1 MSTTTIQTCD
11 SQKSN
16 FSNQQ
21 SKTFNPPLDVTV
33 NNKYPIVKFWLSK
46 NDNKSGYITTDDG
59 KEYWINK
66 ACYEILKDY
75 FKMQNGKITC
85 LYNSRLVY
93 PKLTLITE
101 GEVEFD
107 IGISGYNG
115 PNNKKIV
122 QKLKLEIE
130 GKSFTFYLNHAYKI
144 DFSKEGLYKF
154 SSILVIYNKII
165 LGYEYSEDRYYNLSQ
180 FNDYILKNI
189 DTHIVRRIKDTS
201 ALIKKELKSK
211 TKKSGQN
218 KSELNCIF
226 TYLYK
231 KDLDED
237 KLRGRLPLGLGIKID
252 NERNFQIINGKL
264 DKTFE
269 RILDITKLSKNNKII
284 VNDDIIIDF
293 D

>member
-21 SKTFNPPLDVTV
+21 SKTFNPLELLA
-33 NNKYPIVKFWLSK
+33 NNKYSIVKFWLFKNSK
-46 NDNKSGYITTDDG
+46 TGYITTDDG
-59 KEYWINK
+59 KDYWINK
-66 ACYEILKDY
+66 TCYEILEDY
-75 FKMQNGKITC
+75 FKMQNGKLTC
-85 LYNSRLVY
+85 IYNSKLVY

-101 GEVEFD
+101 DEVNFE
-107 IGISGYNG
+107 ING
-115 PNNKKIV
+115 TNNKKII
-122 QKLKLEIE
+122 QKLKLEIDN
-130 GKSFTFYLNHAYKI
+130 KTFTFYLNYSDKI
-144 DFSKEGLYKF
+144 DFTKEGLYKF
-154 SSILVIYNKII
+154 SSILVLYNKII
-165 LGYEYSEDRYYNLSQ
+165 LGYEYSEDKYYNLSQ

-201 ALIKKELKSK
+201 SLIKKELKSK
-211 TKKSGQN
+211 SSKKQQN
-218 KSELNCIF
+218 KSESMNLNY

-231 KDLDED
+231 NN
-237 KLRGRLPLGLGIKID
+237 LPLGLGIKID
-252 NERNFQIINGKL
+252 NDHNFQIINGKL

>member
-1 MSTTTIQTCD
+1 MSATT
-11 SQKSN
+11 N

-21 SKTFNPPLDVTV
+21 SKQNNSIFNPPLDVTV
-33 NNKYPIVKFWLSK
+33 NNVYPITKFWLSK

-101 GEVEFD
+101 GEVEFY
-107 IGISGYNG
+107 INGYNG

-122 QKLKLEIE
+122 QKLKLEIDS
-130 GKSFTFYLNHAYKI
+130 KSFTFYLNHAYKI

-189 DTHIVRRIKDTS
+189 DKDTS
-201 ALIKKELKSK
+201 TLIKKELKSK
-211 TKKSGQN
+211 KLKNQN

-231 KDLDED
+231 NN
-237 KLRGRLPLGLGIKID
+237 LPLGLGIKID
-252 NERNFQIINGKL
+252 NDHNFQIINGKL

>member
-1 MSTTTIQTCD
+1 MSAT
-11 SQKSN
+11 N
-16 FSNQQ
+16 NQQ
-21 SKTFNPPLDVTV
+21 QNSQNEKIFNPLDVTV
-33 NNKYPIVKFWLSK
+33 NNNYPIVKFWLFKNSK
-46 NDNKSGYITTDDG
+46 TGYITTDDG
-59 KEYWINK
+59 KDYWINK
-66 ACYEILKDY
+66 TCYEILEDY
-75 FKMQNGKITC
+75 FKMKNGKITC
-85 LYNSRLVY
+85 IYNSKLVY

-101 GEVEFD
+101 GEVKFE
-107 IGISGYNG
+107 ISGYNG

-130 GKSFTFYLNHAYKI
+130 DKSFTFYLNHGYNI

-154 SSILVIYNKII
+154 STILVTYNKNI
-165 LGYEYSEDRYYNLSQ
+165 LGYEYSEDKYYNLSQ

-189 DTHIVRRIKDTS
+189 DKNTS
-201 ALIKKELKSK
+201 SIIKKELKSK
-211 TKKSGQN
+211 KSKQS
-218 KSELNCIF
+218 KSETNCIF

-252 NERNFQIINGKL
+252 NDHNFQIINGKL

>member
-1 MSTTTIQTCD
+1 MSATT
-11 SQKSN
+11 N

-21 SKTFNPPLDVTV
+21 SKQNNSTFNPPLDVTV
-33 NNKYPIVKFWLSK
+33 NNVYPITKFWLSK

-59 KEYWINK
+59 KQYWINK

-85 LYNSRLVY
+85 IYNSRLVY

-122 QKLKLEIE
+122 QKLKLEIDE
-130 GKSFTFYLNHAYKI
+130 SNNNSQKQVKSFTFYLNHGYKI

-189 DTHIVRRIKDTS
+189 DKNTS
-201 ALIKKELKSK
+201 TLIKKELK
-211 TKKSGQN
+211 TKKSKNQN

-231 KDLDED
+231 NN
-237 KLRGRLPLGLGIKID
+237 LPLGLGIKID

-293 D
+293 E

>member
-1 MSTTTIQTCD
+1 MSAT
-11 SQKSN
+11 N
-16 FSNQQ
+16 NQQ
-21 SKTFNPPLDVTV
+21 QISQSKQNNSTFNPPLDVTV
-33 NNKYPIVKFWLSK
+33 NNVYPITKFWLSK

-59 KEYWINK
+59 KQYWINK

-107 IGISGYNG
+107 ISGYNG

-122 QKLKLEIE
+122 QKLKLEIDNTSTNE
-130 GKSFTFYLNHAYKI
+130 VSKSFTFYLNHAYKI

-154 SSILVIYNKII
+154 SSLLVLYNKII
-165 LGYEYSEDRYYNLSQ
+165 LGYEYSEDKYYNLSP

-189 DTHIVRRIKDTS
+189 DKDTS
-201 ALIKKELKSK
+201 ALIKKELK
-211 TKKSGQN
+211 TKKSKNQN
-218 KSELNCIF
+218 KSDLNCIF

-231 KDLDED
+231 NN
-237 KLRGRLPLGLGIKID
+237 LPLGLGIKID

>member
-1 MSTTTIQTCD
+1 MSAT
-11 SQKSN
+11 N
-16 FSNQQ
+16 NQQ
-21 SKTFNPPLDVTV
+21 QNNSTFNPPLDVTV
-33 NNKYPIVKFWLSK
+33 NNVYPITKFWLSK

-59 KEYWINK
+59 KQYWINK

-107 IGISGYNG
+107 ISGYNG

-122 QKLKLEIE
+122 QKLKLEIDN
-130 GKSFTFYLNHAYKI
+130 KSFTFYLNHGYKI

-189 DTHIVRRIKDTS
+189 DKNTS
-201 ALIKKELKSK
+201 TLIKKELK
-211 TKKSGQN
+211 TKKSKNQN

-231 KDLDED
+231 NN
-237 KLRGRLPLGLGIKID
+237 LPLGLGIKID

>member
-1 MSTTTIQTCD
+1 MSTINNN
-11 SQKSN
+11 SQ
-16 FSNQQ
+16 
-21 SKTFNPPLDVTV
+21 KTFNPLELLA
-33 NNKYPIVKFWLSK
+33 NNKYSIVKFWLFKNSK
-46 NDNKSGYITTDDG
+46 TGYITTSDNKD
-59 KEYWINK
+59 YWINK
-66 ACYEILKDY
+66 TCYEILEDY
-75 FKMQNGKITC
+75 FKMQNGKLTC
-85 LYNSRLVY
+85 IYNSKLVY

-101 GEVEFD
+101 DEVNFE
-107 IGISGYNG
+107 ING
-115 PNNKKIV
+115 TNNKKII

-130 GKSFTFYLNHAYKI
+130 DKTFTFYLNYSDKI
-144 DFSKEGLYKF
+144 DFTKEGLYKF
-154 SSILVIYNKII
+154 SSILVLYNKII
-165 LGYEYSEDRYYNLSQ
+165 LGYEYSEDKYYNLSQ

-189 DTHIVRRIKDTS
+189 DKDTS

-211 TKKSGQN
+211 SKKSGQN
-218 KSELNCIF
+218 KSESMNLNY

-237 KLRGRLPLGLGIKID
+237 KLRKRLPLGLGIKID
-252 NERNFQIINGKL
+252 NDHNFQIINGKL